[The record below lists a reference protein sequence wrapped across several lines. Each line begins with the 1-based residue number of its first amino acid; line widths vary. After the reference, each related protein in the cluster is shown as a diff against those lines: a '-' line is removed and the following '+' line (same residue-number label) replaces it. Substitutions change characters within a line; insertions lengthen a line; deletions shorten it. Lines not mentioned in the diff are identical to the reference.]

1 MVACVRLW
9 SLENEVEDVAIRG
22 MHNPNRSVCSKVVQ
36 DQIRSRLSILEV
48 GKQSISQR
56 LQVDSESIDRFD
68 INLLFDGFVLAIEEH
83 PTLVGFSD

>member
-1 MVACVRLW
+1 MWLYGVCTIPTDLFVR
-9 SLENEVEDVAIRG
+9 
-22 MHNPNRSVCSKVVQ
+22 RSYR
-36 DQIRSRLSILEV
+36 IRSRLSILEV